1 MLRAYGLE
9 LKAIFTDSLPYPE
22 LTLTTNHSKMQR
34 TQPKLNFIPP
44 AFNPAVLRLVHWS
57 LPILRRFR
65 FLPWLPARI
74 REIEVVNGKTLV
86 ELYHQFQSE
95 KIRLILAFRHGEVDD
110 PLSGLH
116 LLSREVPRIARQQ
129 GIKIQ
134 SPTHSH
140 FMYDRG
146 MTIWAGD
153 WLGWLFSRIGGVPV
167 HRGKTLDWQAIRQT
181 REILLNGQFPLVVA
195 PEGATNGHGEI
206 ISPLEPGT
214 AQLAFWC
221 VEDLAKQNRVERV
234 VVLPINIQYHYLNP
248 QWSELDRLLS
258 QLETD
263 CGLSQP
269 AIDPDPSQKPE
280 DLHYPRL
287 LRLGEYLLTQMEQFY
302 RDFYHCHLPLSDDSS
317 DSQDNLTLRLE
328 KLLDA
333 ALEVGESYFNLKKTG
348 NFIERCR
355 RLEEAGWNYIYRQEP
370 DRLKSLSPVE
380 QGLADWIAAEADLR
394 MLHMRLVESFVAV
407 TGTYVREK
415 PSFERFAETSLILFD
430 AIARI
435 KGNKSPNRPR
445 LGWRK
450 STITVGE
457 PINVS
462 DRASIYRQNRQS
474 AKQAVTQLTEDI
486 QTALEAMII

>member
-1 MLRAYGLE
+1 
-9 LKAIFTDSLPYPE
+9 
-22 LTLTTNHSKMQR
+22 MQR
-34 TQPKLNFIPP
+34 TQPKLSFIAP

-74 REIEVVNGKTLV
+74 REIETVNGKTLV
-86 ELYHQFQSE
+86 ELYHQFQSR
-95 KIRLILAFRHGEVDD
+95 KIRLILAFRHCEVDD

-116 LLSREVPRIARQQ
+116 LLSREIPKIARQQ
-129 GIKIQ
+129 GINLKYPI
-134 SPTHSH
+134 HSH

-167 HRGKTLDWQAIRQT
+167 HRGKALDWQAIRQT
-181 REILLNGQFPLVVA
+181 RELLLNGQFPLVVA
-195 PEGATNGHGEI
+195 PEGATNGHSEV

-221 VEDLAKQNRVERV
+221 LEDLAKQNRIERV
-234 VVLPINIQYHYLNP
+234 IVLPISIQYHYLDP

-263 CGLSQP
+263 CGLSQS
-269 AIDPDPSQKPE
+269 AADIDHSQKPE
-280 DLHYPRL
+280 QLYYLRL
-287 LRLGEYLLTQMEQFY
+287 LRLGEHLLTEMERFY
-302 RDFYHCHLPLSDDSS
+302 RDFYHCHLPLSDNSS
-317 DSQDNLTLRLE
+317 DSSENLTLRLE

-333 ALEVGESYFNLKKTG
+333 ALEVAESYFNLKKTG
-348 NFIERCR
+348 NVVERCR
-355 RLEEAGWNYIYRQEP
+355 RLEEAGWNYIYRQ
-370 DRLKSLSPVE
+370 DKARLKNLSPVE

-415 PSFERFAETSLILFD
+415 PSFERFAETTLILFD

-435 KGNKSPNRPR
+435 KGNKSPSRPH

-450 STITVGE
+450 STVTVGK
-457 PINVS
+457 PIDLG
-462 DRASIYRQNRQS
+462 DRATAYRQNRQS
-474 AKQAVTQLTEDI
+474 AKQAVTRLTEDI
-486 QTALEAMII
+486 QTALAGMIS